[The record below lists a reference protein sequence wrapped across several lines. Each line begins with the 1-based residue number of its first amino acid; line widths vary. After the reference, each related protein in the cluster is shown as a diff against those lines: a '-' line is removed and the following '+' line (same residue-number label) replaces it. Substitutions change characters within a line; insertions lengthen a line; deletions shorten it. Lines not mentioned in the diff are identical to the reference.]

1 MSEHTSKAKRA
12 GAEAPTIEGE
22 HRAGTEASWSEVLG
36 VNERVE
42 KNPYGMV
49 AAAFGIGYVL
59 GGGLFTP
66 TTARVVGLGVKLA
79 SVPVIREALLGMA
92 EAAVDG
98 FLAGAGSESA
108 GQHAGNGSTPPST
121 GKPTA

>member
-12 GAEAPTIEGE
+12 VAEAPTVEGE
-22 HRAGTEASWSEVLG
+22 HRTGTEASWSEVLG
-36 VNERVE
+36 VKERVE

-49 AAAFGIGYVL
+49 AAAFGVGYVL

-98 FLAGAGSESA
+98 LLAGAEPASHG
-108 GQHAGNGSTPPST
+108 GNGSAPPSS

>member
-1 MSEHTSKAKRA
+1 MSEHKHTGKAKVA
-12 GAEAPTIEGE
+12 AVEAPEIEGE

-66 TTARVVGLGVKLA
+66 TTARVVGLGAKLA
-79 SVPVIREALLGMA
+79 SVPFIREALLGMA

-98 FLAGAGSESA
+98 LLAGAGGEA
-108 GQHAGNGSTPPST
+108 APHATSH
-121 GKPTA
+121 GKTSDGPKA